1 MLTWFRR
8 PKHKPRDTREMI
20 RVLRA
25 AAQFSD
31 DTAQRLEYDGAADA
45 LDRVL
50 TAAERHSDAPTRDAF
65 SYALGRAELDLGDK
79 LSELIEV
86 SKDTHLLV
94 QDVQKAQ
101 QTAHPQIAEA
111 LAGIAAL
118 KKAWGDLDEW
128 RARVEASI
136 EGFMESRDVS
146 LTERAELKQVVAQ
159 IDARVAVIEEILEIV
174 PKPKVNGGG
183 NG

>member
-1 MLTWFRR
+1 MLAHFFRPR
-8 PKHKPRDTREMI
+8 HKPRDTREMI

-31 DTAQRLEYDGAADA
+31 DSTQRIEYDQAADA

-50 TAAERHSDAPTRDAF
+50 TAAARHSDAPTRDAF

-79 LSELIEV
+79 LTELIEV
-86 SKDTHLLV
+86 SKDTHIVV

-101 QTAHPQIAEA
+101 QSAHPQITEA

-128 RARVEASI
+128 RARVEATI
-136 EGFMESRDVS
+136 VGFMASRDVS
-146 LTERAELKQVVAQ
+146 LAERAELKQVVAQ
-159 IDARVAVIEEILEIV
+159 IDARLLVVEEILELV
-174 PKPKVNGGG
+174 PKSKADS
-183 NG
+183 